1 MLKNTD
7 KSYFTYNY
15 VLEFKYNFGQF
26 LCKNSHE
33 IFSAIFTHFVSIF
46 DAFLTASV
54 FTTFEKKPEEIEKCI
69 FFDQNHFLDEI
80 ILPFY
85 WCTTLKSL
93 IFQV

>member
-54 FTTFEKKPEEIEKCI
+54 FTTKEKVIKSKKLTNASCSLRSLKLEK
-69 FFDQNHFLDEI
+69 
-80 ILPFY
+80 
-85 WCTTLKSL
+85 
-93 IFQV
+93 

>member
-54 FTTFEKKPEEIEKCI
+54 FTTKEKVI
-69 FFDQNHFLDEI
+69 
-80 ILPFY
+80 
-85 WCTTLKSL
+85 KSKKL
-93 IFQV
+93 INASWLASLT

>member
-54 FTTFEKKPEEIEKCI
+54 FTTKEKVI
-69 FFDQNHFLDEI
+69 
-80 ILPFY
+80 
-85 WCTTLKSL
+85 KSKKL
-93 IFQV
+93 TNASWLASLT